1 MQTRRVVTALLVGV
15 ALGRLALP
23 ATAQSNQTF
32 KLRLATVPIDFVDAA
47 KVTGA
52 GTGTAVLSGD
62 KLTVTASFKD
72 LRGPATTARVHLG
85 RTKGVRGAAI
95 GDLTVSKS
103 AAGDVSGSL
112 TLRREQIDALSAG
125 RIYIQVNSEPA
136 PEGNLWG
143 WLLP

>member
-1 MQTRRVVTALLVGV
+1 MQTRRVFKALLLGV
-15 ALGRLALP
+15 ALGWLAQP
-23 ATAQSNQTF
+23 APAQSNQTF
-32 KLRLATVPIDFVDAA
+32 KLRLTTVPIDFVDAP

-52 GTGTAVLSGD
+52 GTGSAVLSGD
-62 KLTVTASFKD
+62 RLTVTASFKD

-85 RTKGVRGAAI
+85 RAKGVRGAAI

-103 AAGDVSGSL
+103 AGGDVSGSV
-112 TLRREQIDALSAG
+112 TLNKDQLNALSAG